1 MTNEN
6 NIYLKIFSKQGKFK
20 VHVSWFLHDVFFS
33 PDPYAENEGVPQ
45 PETPYLHQGL
55 LPIFKEAVM
64 SQLQPVLDSFNLT
77 LERLSKEMQGLQQ
90 DMAQLRHEQ
99 GQGRLTEPLEVGGE
113 EHSPQESV
121 KAELKESLQK
131 LEEVKAQ
138 FHNHCNEVDAR
149 LHAQQTILHYNLT
162 NFKTD
167 IDLKLKRNQ
176 KMLQV
181 RFFTKLQDP
190 FICAEL
196 LY

>member
-1 MTNEN
+1 
-6 NIYLKIFSKQGKFK
+6 
-20 VHVSWFLHDVFFS
+20 
-33 PDPYAENEGVPQ
+33 
-45 PETPYLHQGL
+45 
-55 LPIFKEAVM
+55 M
-64 SQLQPVLDSFNLT
+64 SQLQPVLDSFNLS
-77 LERLSKEMQGLQQ
+77 LERLSQEVQGLQR

-99 GQGRLTEPLEVGGE
+99 GQGRVTEPLEVGVE

-121 KAELKESLQK
+121 EAELRESLQK

-138 FHNHCNEVDAR
+138 FRNHLNEVEAK
-149 LHAQQTILHYNLT
+149 LHTQQTTLHYNLT

-167 IDLKLKRNQ
+167 IDVNLKRNQ

-181 RFFTKLQDP
+181 RIFTQPQDT

>member
-6 NIYLKIFSKQGKFK
+6 IYFKIYSKQGQFK
-20 VHVSWFLHDVFFS
+20 VHVSWFLHNIFLFF
-33 PDPYAENEGVPQ
+33 PDTYAENEGVPQ
-45 PETPYLHQGL
+45 PETPYLHHGL
-55 LPIFKEAVM
+55 LPILKEAVM

-77 LERLSKEMQGLQQ
+77 LERLSQEVQGLQR

-99 GQGRLTEPLEVGGE
+99 GQGRVTEPLEVGGE

-121 KAELKESLQK
+121 EAELRESLQK

-138 FHNHCNEVDAR
+138 FRNHRDEVEAKF
-149 LHAQQTILHYNLT
+149 HTQQTMLHYNLT
-162 NFKTD
+162 NFKTE
-167 IDLKLKRNQ
+167 IDVKLKRNQ

-181 RFFTKLQDP
+181 RIFTQPQDT
-190 FICAEL
+190 FICAGL

>member
-1 MTNEN
+1 
-6 NIYLKIFSKQGKFK
+6 
-20 VHVSWFLHDVFFS
+20 
-33 PDPYAENEGVPQ
+33 
-45 PETPYLHQGL
+45 
-55 LPIFKEAVM
+55 M
-64 SQLQPVLDSFNLT
+64 SQLQPVLDSFNLS
-77 LERLSKEMQGLQQ
+77 LERLSQEVQGLQR

-99 GQGRLTEPLEVGGE
+99 GQGRVTEPLEVGVE

-121 KAELKESLQK
+121 EAELRESLQK

-138 FHNHCNEVDAR
+138 FRNHLNEVEAK
-149 LHAQQTILHYNLT
+149 LHTQQTTLHYNLT

-167 IDLKLKRNQ
+167 IDVKLKRNQ

-181 RFFTKLQDP
+181 RIFTQPEDT

>member
-1 MTNEN
+1 
-6 NIYLKIFSKQGKFK
+6 
-20 VHVSWFLHDVFFS
+20 
-33 PDPYAENEGVPQ
+33 
-45 PETPYLHQGL
+45 
-55 LPIFKEAVM
+55 M
-64 SQLQPVLDSFNLT
+64 SQLQPVLDSFNLS
-77 LERLSKEMQGLQQ
+77 LERLSQEVQGLQR

-99 GQGRLTEPLEVGGE
+99 GQGRVTEPLEVGVE

-121 KAELKESLQK
+121 EAELRESLQK

-138 FHNHCNEVDAR
+138 FRNHLNEVEAK
-149 LHAQQTILHYNLT
+149 LHTQQTTLHYNLT

-167 IDLKLKRNQ
+167 IDVKLKRNQ

-181 RFFTKLQDP
+181 RIFTQPQDT

>member
-1 MTNEN
+1 
-6 NIYLKIFSKQGKFK
+6 
-20 VHVSWFLHDVFFS
+20 
-33 PDPYAENEGVPQ
+33 
-45 PETPYLHQGL
+45 
-55 LPIFKEAVM
+55 M

-77 LERLSKEMQGLQQ
+77 LERLSQEVQGLQQ

-99 GQGRLTEPLEVGGE
+99 GQGMVTEPLEVGGE

-121 KAELKESLQK
+121 KAELRESLQK

-138 FHNHCNEVDAR
+138 FRNHSSEVDAR
-149 LHAQQTILHYNLT
+149 LHAQQTMMHYNLT

-167 IDLKLKRNQ
+167 IDVKLKRNQ

-181 RFFTKLQDP
+181 SIFTQPQDT

-196 LY
+196 L